1 LANAFSCPVCFGENW
16 IESRRISSY
25 LPVIPRGLTRPS
37 TVRVTICKCQRCGLE
52 FNHKLLEGK
61 DFQALYTNNSIY
73 TVTNYSYRNGVKPKY
88 TIDPIQVLELYRKPP
103 GRLLEIGFLDT
114 SSLEEFSKRG
124 WQVEGVDLDRDAVQK
139 GWGCG
144 FKVFWG
150 DIHGE
155 HFSPERYDVIVALG
169 VLEHVEQPVTFLC
182 RICQLLLKNG
192 LLLLQLPD
200 PGSLNAWISKSSIHG
215 WDMYCE
221 PGHLFHYKK
230 EHLLKMLADHSFHT
244 LYYATS
250 TIRVRGKI
258 PFLPN
263 RFPNIERHISNLIH
277 QSSAFLSLYTLMLK
291 SLDVFHLG
299 DTHLLIA
306 EKVGGA

>member
-124 WQVEGVDLDRDAVQK
+124 CQVG
-139 GWGCG
+139 
-144 FKVFWG
+144 KVAIF
-150 DIHGE
+150 
-155 HFSPERYDVIVALG
+155 ATM
-169 VLEHVEQPVTFLC
+169 VE
-182 RICQLLLKNG
+182 
-192 LLLLQLPD
+192 
-200 PGSLNAWISKSSIHG
+200 
-215 WDMYCE
+215 
-221 PGHLFHYKK
+221 KK
-230 EHLLKMLADHSFHT
+230 EHEVTLWAGNEKSFRLITHFKTKKANQLWREAAGYSTVILPEGIGCWPYLFLTPIGTQKYANSLLR
-244 LYYATS
+244 
-250 TIRVRGKI
+250 I
-258 PFLPN
+258 
-263 RFPNIERHISNLIH
+263 NL
-277 QSSAFLSLYTLMLK
+277 
-291 SLDVFHLG
+291 
-299 DTHLLIA
+299 
-306 EKVGGA
+306 EKAMRAQR